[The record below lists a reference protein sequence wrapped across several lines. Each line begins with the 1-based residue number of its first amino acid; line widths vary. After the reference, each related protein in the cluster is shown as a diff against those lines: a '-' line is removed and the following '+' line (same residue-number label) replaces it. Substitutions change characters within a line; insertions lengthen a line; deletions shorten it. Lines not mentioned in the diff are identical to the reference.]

1 MKKVIAKGLALA
13 FMGSLAMSGSA
24 MALPTSADYWTL
36 TDLTTALDGEST
48 VMNLSI
54 ASSFVGNFGLY
65 SVDDQ
70 SNPTSVDVEF
80 DVFSYPGSIW
90 QSVYFKQDAGN
101 TLVSLDDNWDGI
113 NDVIFSDVFGF
124 YFRDTAVNP
133 DVTYYTDAQFNSDS
147 ADHIFIDFNGVSV
160 ATISL
165 DINLDGS
172 LDPKVL
178 ATDVAPVPEPA
189 TMLLFGTGLAG
200 LAGYGRRKA
209 RKK

>member
-1 MKKVIAKGLALA
+1 MKKVLAKGLALA